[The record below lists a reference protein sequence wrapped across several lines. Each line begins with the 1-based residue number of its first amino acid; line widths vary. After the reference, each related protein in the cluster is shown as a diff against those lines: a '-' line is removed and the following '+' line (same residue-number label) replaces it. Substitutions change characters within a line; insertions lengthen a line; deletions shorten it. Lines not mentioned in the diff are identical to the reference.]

1 MLIFPDSNLT
11 YLAVPKT
18 GSTAVEMALRPRA
31 EIVFAKRRKH
41 MNAQRYQSK
50 VAPFLAKT
58 FGIETETVA
67 VMRDPVDQIRSWY
80 KYRQRSEVA
89 GQARSTGAMTFDDF
103 VMAVTADEP
112 PDYANIGSQHNF
124 LTNRKGCVK
133 VDHLFAYENQPAF
146 LAFLS
151 ERLRFQV
158 VLKQKNVSPPIDAP
172 LSEAALKVLKAARP
186 EEFELYAQLMA
197 AGGRLDFRV

>member
-1 MLIFPDSNLT
+1 MLIFAESRLT

-41 MNAQRYQSK
+41 MNARRFQSK
-50 VAPFLAKT
+50 VAPFLEQT

-80 KYRQRSEVA
+80 KYRRRDEVA
-89 GQARSTGAMTFDDF
+89 GQPRSTDSMTFDTF
-103 VMAVTADEP
+103 VLAVAAESP
-112 PDYANIGSQHNF
+112 PEFANIGSQHNF
-124 LTNRKGCVK
+124 LTDSKGRVQ

-151 ERLRFQV
+151 QRLGFEV
-158 VLKQKNVSPPIDAP
+158 ALKQKNVSPPIDAP
-172 LSEAALKVLKAARP
+172 LSEATLTVLKAARP
-186 EEFELYAQLMA
+186 EEFELYAQLMS

>member
-1 MLIFPDSNLT
+1 MLIFPESNLT

-41 MNAQRYQSK
+41 MNAQRYHSK

-89 GQARSTGAMTFDDF
+89 GQPRSTGALSFDDF

-112 PDYANIGSQHNF
+112 PDFANIGSQHNF
-124 LTNRKGCVK
+124 LTNRKGEVK
-133 VDHLFAYENQPAF
+133 VDHLFAYDNQPAF
-146 LAFLS
+146 LDFLS
-151 ERLRFQV
+151 RRLGV
-158 VLKQKNVSPPIDAP
+158 EVALKQKNVSPPIDAP
-172 LSEAALKVLKAARP
+172 LSDATLTVLKAARAQ
-186 EEFELYAQLMA
+186 EFALYAQLTA
-197 AGGRLDFRV
+197 AGGQLTFH

>member
-1 MLIFPDSNLT
+1 MLIFPESNLT

-41 MNAQRYQSK
+41 MNAQRYHSK
-50 VAPFLAKT
+50 VAPFLEQT

-89 GQARSTGAMTFDDF
+89 GQPRSTGALSFDDF
-103 VMAVTADEP
+103 IMAVTADEP
-112 PDYANIGSQHNF
+112 PDFANIGSQHNF
-124 LTNRKGCVK
+124 LTNRKGEVK
-133 VDHLFAYENQPAF
+133 VDHLYAYENQPAF

-151 ERLRFQV
+151 QRLGFEV

-172 LSEAALKVLKAARP
+172 LSEETLSVLKAARAK
-186 EEFELYAQLMA
+186 EFELYGRLMA
-197 AGGRLDFRV
+197 AGGQMTFH

>member
-1 MLIFPDSNLT
+1 MKLKAKWIWRKQKGYNVYNQT
-11 YLAVPKT
+11 V
-18 GSTAVEMALRPRA
+18 V
-31 EIVFAKRRKH
+31 AKRSFR
-41 MNAQRYQSK
+41 
-50 VAPFLAKT
+50 VA
-58 FGIETETVA
+58 A
-67 VMRDPVDQIRSWY
+67 V
-80 KYRQRSEVA
+80 KEA
-89 GQARSTGAMTFDDF
+89 
-103 VMAVTADEP
+103 VMAVTADEL